1 VSGRRGKSK
10 QRQGHPARVAS
21 RTPAPQQK
29 ARTVQRARPSA
40 GVRPPRRPRKPP
52 RMSALRGRVSSG
64 WQAFLER
71 LPERAPRGAS
81 LALSDLSRTDF
92 VWAAATAVASA
103 ALFATNITSHPAL
116 SDSSEAVAGVASL
129 GILHAPGYPAYVL
142 VARAF
147 TLLIPFG
154 DMAFRVALFSLVCA
168 SLSVGCLH
176 LLARR
181 CGAARWA
188 ATLAGLCLAAS
199 AGYWYYAGFAKHDMF
214 SGLAFMLALYLLLAW
229 EARPTRWR
237 LVALAVVLAVGFG
250 SSWPLEIML
259 VPAVLFV
266 LVRSRKRISLRSF
279 AVATA
284 TGAVMLACIYGF
296 VMVRAAQNPAL
307 NWGDATTIGRLA
319 ELIERSD
326 FSPPAAS
333 GSSQSSTAVQAPT
346 ASGGGSSTPSGT
358 IAPARAIATV
368 GTFVSL
374 EGYFKLFWRQLGF
387 VGFLLA
393 AWGALVALGWRRTM
407 ASYPL
412 LIAFGGNLLGVA
424 ATVGFGSSPSIDDA
438 LIEEG
443 FLLGCYFVLA
453 CWIAI
458 GATDLI
464 GWLRAPAQRL
474 RVGKSFVTPAVASG
488 LAAVVLI
495 PAVIGNWSVAHRSDN
510 AFADHYAESA
520 LAELPHRAALFVWG
534 ADLNF
539 PLAYR
544 QIVYHERRDVVV
556 IAIGGLRY
564 GWYRDEVSRAL
575 GSPLPP
581 VPADTI
587 PTIVSAIRSVGRG
600 RPVYV
605 DEQASEYLK
614 GAIGLRTVGLVSQ
627 VVPGTKVLPVSS
639 PAALDQTLLALER
652 KAGMPNSN
660 WDVWPN
666 SYLEDADYS
675 TLALKVAA
683 AYYEHH
689 DLNGMKAALLNV
701 IRIEPSNS
709 TAAEDLSIFNSSQP
723 AP

>member
-1 VSGRRGKSK
+1 MPVLRGWLAGRWD
-10 QRQGHPARVAS
+10 
-21 RTPAPQQK
+21 
-29 ARTVQRARPSA
+29 
-40 GVRPPRRPRKPP
+40 
-52 RMSALRGRVSSG
+52 ALR
-64 WQAFLER
+64 ER
-71 LPERAPRGAS
+71 LPEGAPRGAS
-81 LALSDLSRTDF
+81 LPLSDLSRTDF
-92 VWAAATAVASA
+92 VWAAGTAAASA

-199 AGYWYYAGFAKHDMF
+199 TGYWYYAGFAKHDMF
-214 SGLAFMLALYLLLAW
+214 SGLAFLLALYLLLAW

-237 LVALAVVLAVGFG
+237 LVALAAVLAVGFG

-259 VPAVLFV
+259 VPVVLFV
-266 LVRSRKRISLRSF
+266 LIRSRTRISLRSL

-296 VMVRAAQNPAL
+296 VLIRAAENPAL

-326 FSPPAAS
+326 FSAPAAS

-346 ASGGGSSTPSGT
+346 PSSSGSSTPSGT
-358 IAPARAIATV
+358 IAPARTIATV
-368 GTFVSL
+368 GTFVSV
-374 EGYFKLFWRQLGF
+374 EGYLKVFWRELGIA
-387 VGFLLA
+387 GFLLA

-412 LIAFGGNLLGVA
+412 LIAFGANLLGA
-424 ATVGFGSSPSIDDA
+424 AASVGFGATPSVDDA

-458 GATDLI
+458 GATDLV
-464 GWLRAPAQRL
+464 GWLHAPAQRL
-474 RVGKSFVTPAVASG
+474 RVGKRFVTPAVAG
-488 LAAVVLI
+488 ALAAAVLV
-495 PAVIGNWSVAHRSDN
+495 PGVIGNWSVAHRSDN
-510 AFADHYAESA
+510 AFADHYAESV

-539 PLAYR
+539 PLTYR
-544 QIVYHERRDVVV
+544 QVVYHERPDVVV
-556 IAIGGLRY
+556 ISIGGLRY

-587 PTIVSAIRSVGRG
+587 PTIVSAIRSVGSG

-605 DEQASEYLK
+605 DEQASENLK

-627 VVPGTKVLPVSS
+627 VVPGTKVLPISS

-652 KAGMPNSN
+652 KAGMPNPD

-683 AYYEHH
+683 AYYQHH
-689 DLNGMKAALLNV
+689 DLNGMRAALLNV
-701 IRIEPSNS
+701 LRIEPSNP
-709 TAAEDLSIFNSSQP
+709 TAAQDLNILNRSQP
-723 AP
+723 QP